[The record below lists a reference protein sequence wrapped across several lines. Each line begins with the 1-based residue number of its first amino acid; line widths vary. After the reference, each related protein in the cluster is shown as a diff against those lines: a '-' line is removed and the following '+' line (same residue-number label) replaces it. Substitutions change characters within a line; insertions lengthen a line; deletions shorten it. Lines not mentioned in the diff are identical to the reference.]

1 MSSEFKNITNNYE
14 KEAVISSSAT
24 ATVLSVPY
32 LIEPDTY
39 SRSAFSI
46 MSYFEKYK
54 PTKVNFVFIE
64 LLFVTYLL
72 LLTS

>member
-39 SRSAFSI
+39 SKSSFSI

-54 PTKVNFVFIE
+54 PTKVNFVFFE
-64 LLFVTYLL
+64 LLFVTPVLV
-72 LLTS
+72 LTS